1 MFLYQ
6 NRSLIIQVS
15 GMENPSIDYLI
26 GGFQGKLEEYKN
38 KIEGIRYYN
47 YKESKF
53 LVTFKVDENI
63 MLGET
68 REVVHILCMDG
79 HTTPDGITLKTEIPQ
94 QPADLIT
101 LYPVSFEMEEKH
113 IKTFEQRGW
122 AKDSKNYVWKTE
134 TIPKHKE
141 WICERVHKRSKLYD
155 NKKPN

>member
-26 GGFQGKLEEYKN
+26 GRFQEKLKEYKN

-53 LVTFKVDENI
+53 FVTFKVDENI

-68 REVVHILCMDG
+68 RKVVHISCMDG
-79 HTTPDGITLKTEIPQ
+79 YTTPDGITLKTEIPQ

-101 LYPVSFEMEEKH
+101 LYPVPFEMEEKH
-113 IKTFEQRGW
+113 IRTLEQRGW
-122 AKDSKNYVWKTE
+122 GKIQK
-134 TIPKHKE
+134 I
-141 WICERVHKRSKLYD
+141 
-155 NKKPN
+155 